1 MREFWVA
8 SGHHLCRRTASGWLG
23 VTDALLL
30 AWLARPEAMPP
41 DDACMAERALH
52 ARLMKAPRDPVS
64 PGAVA
69 AMADPDARENW
80 TFLLRLRDALL
91 AAGTVEGAWLAVV
104 RDRVSL
110 PPLFHAQLVQL
121 ILRNALDG
129 CDDPHALRAAEL
141 FFRPQRGHVREGA
154 LLMADLELVAEI
166 EAGMHVSP
174 LTAMLSGGI
183 EGLDV
188 MGAGNA
194 WTYWSRSDAHTMALN
209 FGGDPLARAG
219 LAQAI
224 AAFVTH
230 LTGAAVLVAPLTALE
245 DAALAW
251 YVGLDRVGA
260 GIGDALWKGAAPPSA
275 PVGLFALTFADPADA
290 LPQLGRRPV
299 HLILGMEPDATIR
312 LKPQNLVAGLPLA
325 RPPRTV

>member
-1 MREFWVA
+1 VREFWVA
-8 SGHHLCRRTASGWLG
+8 SGHHLCRRTPGGWLG
-23 VTDALLL
+23 VTDELLL

-41 DDACMAERALH
+41 EDACMAERALH
-52 ARLMKAPRDPVS
+52 ARLKKAPRDPVA

-69 AMADPDARENW
+69 AMVDPDARENW
-80 TFLLRLRDALL
+80 GFLLRLRDALL
-91 AAGTVEGAWLAVV
+91 EAGTVEGAWLSVV
-104 RDRVSL
+104 RGRVSL

-154 LLMADLELVAEI
+154 LLMADLELVTEI

-174 LTAMLSGGI
+174 LTAMLSGGV

-230 LTGAAVLVAPLTALE
+230 LTGAAVVVAPLTALADE
-245 DAALAW
+245 TLAW

-260 GIGDALWKGAAPPSA
+260 SIGDALWRGEAPASA
-275 PVGLFALTFADPADA
+275 PVGLFTLAFLDPAAA
-290 LPQLGRRPV
+290 LPGLGGRPV
-299 HLILGMEPDATIR
+299 HLILGMEADATVR

-325 RPPRTV
+325 RPLRSA